1 MASWG
6 GPPRKGGGRRGRSY
20 DEFMISDPPST
31 TARGRNSRGRGRGRE
46 RGGSEFYRDERGR
59 GGSGHVRRGHADHGT
74 RDARAYRSNDDH
86 ITPQSSSGPRRIWNV
101 DFLKHLARVTGDQ
114 AVNVIFDEQKP
125 FFDLLSD
132 QRTFEKVFKT
142 RLVIQIIYNITNS
155 SNPQSEQLNILL
167 SQICSSKYAG
177 FHFNLAIAIRNM
189 PSEKSQKERD
199 ENFKALNWL
208 VHIFTQLLTICP
220 QQSAGGLLPIA
231 DLLATAKLLQE
242 QSPRYR
248 ELVDSV
254 TQLVEFHKTCV
265 SEKKS
270 ESTSTDGDAVLEDY
284 RELPILPDL
293 SEISKNA
300 KPKLQENLI
309 EGSYSSWSH
318 YLDVQFR
325 LLREDFISPLRQ
337 GICDYS
343 HGNRI
348 RSIQNIRVYQHVH
361 VNEPICLYSG
371 VGFRLKFD
379 ITRLQHIS
387 WEHSRRLIFGSLLCL
402 SSDEFLTVYFAS
414 VVKRD
419 PKLLK
424 EGYITIKFEGDT
436 NGFEIDPQTEF
447 TMVESTAYF
456 EAYRHILCRL
466 QTVEE
471 SPPPFKAYIVECK
484 PPKPLPP
491 PSYLKGKLNV
501 CFDLSAM
508 GVRDPVQ
515 LLDPRNWPHHDKV
528 TLDKSQLQAV
538 HMALT
543 QELSLIQGPPGT
555 GKTYIGLK
563 IVQALLQNKSI
574 WDSRA
579 VSPILVVCYTNH
591 ALDQFLEGILKFGRK
606 ELKIVRIGG
615 RSKSKEMEPYMLR
628 HIVDQCH
635 AAKSFPGR
643 EYRMWR
649 DARITMK
656 EEQRNICKVMQD
668 FSNMNM
674 ETKPKLLTFRTL
686 ERVMDPDHANQLRM
700 VLNGYVVSEEG
711 KEIEFWLGIW
721 FFMSKDEEMEDAF
734 DEMTLETPELMVTEQ
749 VVPPE
754 ADATGTD
761 ADPDDDGL
769 AAVDAEAVLLE
780 NDRIIDEERI
790 ELEPIRPNI
799 LPASKPSKAVK
810 AGIHHDEFGWQIA
823 QLSDKQRWQKISQGM
838 KTKPMKEE
846 KAQKIENIS
855 QLKEKQRWSLYQ
867 YWVSQHLHVCKQE
880 VANHVDEYTH
890 ACGQFQEAQSELDSS
905 VLCSAHVV
913 GMTTTGAAKYH
924 QVLHKMK
931 PKIIVIEEA
940 AEVLESHIVTTL
952 AASTQQVIMI
962 GDHQQLRPKP
972 NDYVLATK
980 YNLEVSLFERLVT
993 NKLPLA
999 TLEVQH
1005 RMRPEIAELICPHI
1019 YETLKNDPKVEEYE
1033 KVNGVKHDVFFID
1046 HAVPEDESLESDILS
1061 HSNKHEAEFVVQLC
1075 HYFIKLG
1082 YRRSQITILT
1092 MYSGQLLKM
1101 KKMMPKEIF
1110 EGVRVSAVDDFQ
1122 GEENDIIILS
1132 LVRSNDD
1139 GRIGFLKEPN
1149 RVCVAL
1155 SRAKKGLF
1163 VIGNFSMLKCQEEK
1177 FKWPGIIDDMEKK
1190 GLVDKALPLYCAE
1203 HKKETLVSAGSDFSQ
1218 VPEGGC
1224 LKVCGTRLSCGHACP
1239 RLCHPGVKDHLTY
1252 KCRKMCGKM
1261 LTCGHRCKGFC
1272 YQCCDGCRPCT
1283 EKIIKKLRCGHN
1295 GNVEC
1300 YMSVDGISCSQ
1311 PCVETLPCGHAC
1323 TEKCGAPC
1331 TPVCKVAVIT
1341 DLPCGHKGKVYCYKT
1356 LSAITCRK
1364 QCKEML
1370 SCGHQCAG
1378 TCSECHLGRL
1388 HASCKFRCGRTLP
1401 CGHNCDFPC
1410 TNECPPCSK
1419 PCGNYCSHSRCI
1431 KTCGEPC
1438 VPCMEDCQWKC
1449 KHLECSKKC
1458 GEMCDRPRC
1467 DRPCRKKKKSCGHP
1481 CIGLCGEKCPSFCR
1495 VCNAAEVSEIF
1506 FGTEDEEDA
1515 RFIQLEDCDHILEVS
1530 GLDQWMDQQ
1539 DDATDSKAV
1548 EIQFKSCPKCK
1559 TSVRRSLR
1567 YGNIIKQTLHDMEEV
1582 KKKILGMGNDRRQ
1595 LWKESEVELQTI
1607 VSDLK
1612 SKGFYRIVAESVDK
1626 ISEKLK
1632 PDNPHGSKKRLQCQL
1647 SLHQLNAVQYQLANL
1662 PKFVKLLESMQTLG
1676 FTSKFQFGHIVVDL
1690 TEVKCQVADLCN
1702 FMVQDYTFEQI
1713 QMDIECE
1720 FRRLSTL
1727 IQVCDL
1733 RKALAA
1739 KTCRSTDITIIDNI
1753 AFKLYYA
1760 GWRSKKIASY
1770 DASNYN
1776 IQLTDIGKRYGVGCI
1791 TEQERVEI
1799 VKAIGLSKGHWFKCP
1814 NGHFY
1819 CIGEC
1824 GGAMQM
1830 AKCPECNV
1838 DIGGMRHTL
1847 TAGNVHAPEMDNS
1860 SHAAWSDAA
1869 NMGNYDFDELG
1880 RRFM

>member
-6 GPPRKGGGRRGRSY
+6 GPPRKGGGRRGRGFRDTY
-20 DEFMISDPPST
+20 DPRT
-31 TARGRNSRGRGRGRE
+31 TSRGRSSR
-46 RGGSEFYRDERGR
+46 RGGGYEVSEFHRNERGR
-59 GGSGHVRRGHADHGT
+59 GVGGHMRRGHSENVSHRRPRDYHTTDDHMAGT
-74 RDARAYRSNDDH
+74 RRV
-86 ITPQSSSGPRRIWNV
+86 WNI
-101 DFLKHLARVTGDQ
+101 DFLKNLARITGDQ
-114 AVNVIFDEQKP
+114 AVSVIFDEQKP

-132 QRTFEKVFKT
+132 YRTFEKVFKT
-142 RLVIQIIYNITNS
+142 RLVIQIIYNITKS

-177 FHFNLAIAIRNM
+177 FHFNLAIAIRKM

-199 ENFKALNWL
+199 ENFKTLNWL
-208 VHIFTQLLTICP
+208 VHIFTQLLTVCP
-220 QQSAGGLLPIA
+220 QQSGKGLLPIA
-231 DLLATAKLLQE
+231 DLQATAKLLEE
-242 QSPRYR
+242 QSPRYG
-248 ELVDSV
+248 ELVGSV
-254 TQLVEFHKTCV
+254 SQLVEFHNGVMKYV
-265 SEKKS
+265 SERKS
-270 ESTSTDGDAVLEDY
+270 ESTSVDDVLEDY

-293 SEISKNA
+293 SEVSKNA
-300 KPKLQENLI
+300 KPKLQENHI
-309 EGSYSSWSH
+309 EGSYSSWHH

-337 GICDYS
+337 GITDYS
-343 HGNRI
+343 HGDQR
-348 RSIQNIRVYQHVH
+348 RSRQNIRVYQHVH

-379 ITRLQHIS
+379 ITHLQNIS

-424 EGYITIKFEGDT
+424 EGYITIKFEGYT
-436 NGFEIDPQTEF
+436 NGFEIDPKTEF
-447 TMVESTAYF
+447 IMVESTAYF

-466 QTVEE
+466 QAVEE
-471 SPPPFKAYIVECK
+471 SPPPFKAYIVDCK

-491 PSYLKGKLNV
+491 PSYLKGKHNV

-508 GVRDPVQ
+508 GVRNPVK
-515 LLDPRNWPHHDKV
+515 LLDPCSWPHHEEV
-528 TLDKSQLQAV
+528 TLDKSQLEAV

-563 IVQALLQNKSI
+563 IVEALLQNKPI
-574 WDSRA
+574 WDLRA
-579 VSPILVVCYTNH
+579 ESPILVVCYTNH
-591 ALDQFLEGILKFGRK
+591 ALDQFLEGIMQFGRK

-615 RSKSKEMEPYMLR
+615 RSKSKEMEPCMLR
-628 HIVDQCH
+628 NIVEQCH

-668 FSNMNM
+668 FSNMSM
-674 ETKPKLLTFRTL
+674 EAKPKLLSFRTL
-686 ERVMDPDHANQLRM
+686 EHVMDPDHANQLRIM
-700 VLNGYVVSEEG
+700 LTDYVVSEEG
-711 KEIEFWLGIW
+711 KEIEFWLGVW
-721 FFMSKDEEMEDAF
+721 VFMSKDEEMGDTF
-734 DEMTLETPELMVTEQ
+734 DDVTLDTAELMVTEQ
-749 VVPPE
+749 VVPTE
-754 ADATGTD
+754 ADAAGTGS
-761 ADPDDDGL
+761 DPDGDDGL

-780 NDRIIDEERI
+780 NDRIIDEELI
-790 ELEPIRPNI
+790 ELEPVK
-799 LPASKPSKAVK
+799 LLASKPSKRQKTGVS
-810 AGIHHDEFGWQIA
+810 HDEFGWRIV
-823 QLSDKQRWQKISQGM
+823 QLTDSQRWQKISKGM
-838 KTKPMKEE
+838 KNKPMKEE
-846 KAQKIENIS
+846 KVQQIEDIT

-867 YWVSQHLHVCKQE
+867 YWVNQHLHVCKQE
-880 VANHVDEYTH
+880 VANHVEQYTH
-890 ACGQFQEAQSELDSS
+890 ACGQYQEAQTELDNS

-931 PKIIVIEEA
+931 PKIIIIEEA

-952 AASTQQVIMI
+952 TSSTQQVIMI

-972 NDYVLATK
+972 NDYHLATNC
-980 YNLEVSLFERLVT
+980 NLDVSLFERLVT

-1005 RMRPEIAELICPHI
+1005 RMRPEIAQLICPHI
-1019 YETLKNDPKVEEYE
+1019 YETLINASNVKVYE
-1033 KVNGVKHDVFFID
+1033 KVNGVKHNVFFID
-1046 HAVPEDESLESDILS
+1046 HAIPEDESFESDMLS

-1101 KKMMPKEIF
+1101 KNVMSKEIY

-1122 GEENDIIILS
+1122 GEENDIILLS
-1132 LVRSNDD
+1132 LVRSNHE
-1139 GRIGFLKEPN
+1139 GRIGFLKESN

-1163 VIGNFSMLKCQEEK
+1163 VIGNFSMLKGQEEK

-1190 GLVDKALPLYCAE
+1190 GLVGKALPLWCDV
-1203 HKKETLVSAGSDFSQ
+1203 HKKETLVFAGSDFSQ

-1224 LKVCGTRLSCGHACP
+1224 LQVCGTRLSCGHACP

-1252 KCRKMCGKM
+1252 KCYKICGKI

-1283 EKIIKKLRCGHN
+1283 EKVVKKLSCGHDE
-1295 GNVEC
+1295 NVYC
-1300 YMSVDGISCSQ
+1300 YMSIDGVSCSQ
-1311 PCVETLPCGHAC
+1311 PCAKALPCGHRC
-1323 TEKCGAPC
+1323 TEKCGSPC
-1331 TPVCKVAVIT
+1331 TPMCKERVIV
-1341 DLPCGHKGKVYCYKT
+1341 DLPCQHKGRVSCYKT
-1356 LSAITCRK
+1356 LSSIICRK
-1364 QCKEML
+1364 RCGEIL

-1378 TCSECHLGRL
+1378 TCSECHMGRL
-1388 HASCKFRCGRTLP
+1388 HASCKFPCGRTLP
-1401 CGHNCDFPC
+1401 CGHTCDFPC
-1410 TNECPPCSK
+1410 TNECPPCFK
-1419 PCGNYCSHSRCI
+1419 PCGNYCDHSRCI

-1449 KHLECSKKC
+1449 EHFKCSNRC
-1458 GEMCDRPRC
+1458 GEMCSRRRC
-1467 DRPCRKKKKSCGHP
+1467 NKPCTKRLKCGHP
-1481 CIGLCGEKCPSFCR
+1481 CIGLCGESCPSYCR
-1495 VCNAAEVSEIF
+1495 ICNPAEVTEIF
-1506 FGTEDEEDA
+1506 FGSEDEDDA
-1515 RFIQLEDCDHILEVS
+1515 RFIQLEDCGHIFEVS
-1530 GLDQWMDQQ
+1530 GLDHWMDQK
-1539 DDATDSKAV
+1539 DDDTDSKAV

-1582 KKKILGMGNDRRQ
+1582 KNKILGTNKDKCQ
-1595 LWKESEVELQTI
+1595 LWKECKVNMKTI
-1607 VSDLK
+1607 ISGLK
-1612 SKGFYRIVAESVDK
+1612 SKGFYKIVAESVDK
-1626 ISEKLK
+1626 ITEKLK
-1632 PDNPHGSKKRLQCQL
+1632 PDNSHESKMRSQCQL

-1662 PKFVKLLESMQTLG
+1662 PKFVKLLESMQKLDY
-1676 FTSKFQFGHIVVDL
+1676 TSKYQFNHIMVDL
-1690 TEVKCQVADLCN
+1690 TEVKCQVVELCN
-1702 FMVQDYTFEQI
+1702 FMIQDYMFEQI
-1713 QMDIECE
+1713 QLDIECE
-1720 FRRLSTL
+1720 FRRLSAL
-1727 IQVCDL
+1727 IQMCDL
-1733 RKALAA
+1733 RKELTA
-1739 KTCRSTDITIIDNI
+1739 KTCSPADIAVIDNI

-1760 GWRSKKIASY
+1760 GWRSKKITST
-1770 DASNYN
+1770 DASNYY
-1776 IQLTDIGKRYGVGCI
+1776 IQLAEFKKKYGVGCI
-1791 TEQERVEI
+1791 TEQERTEI
-1799 VKAIGLSKGHWFKCP
+1799 VKAIGLNKGHWFKCP

-1824 GGAMQM
+1824 GGAMEK
-1830 AKCPECNV
+1830 AKCPECKA
-1838 DIGGMRHTL
+1838 DIGGAGHRL
-1847 TAGNVHAPEMDNS
+1847 TDGNVHAPEMDNS
-1860 SHAAWSDAA
+1860 THAAWSDAA
-1869 NMGNYDFDELG
+1869 NLGNYDLDEIR